1 MSSTPYSADLKPD
14 AVSRNIVLGTG
25 AAAFL
30 LGGMA
35 FVPLPVDGACKL
47 LGIVAWGI
55 VGARDLWLIASG
67 YKRCER
73 IRVYH
78 DGSVQVWAPDG
89 RCYTATLGAGSIVTN
104 SLAWVRIGRSG
115 GRRYRLLLRRKA
127 AKNKDWRR
135 LQVIWRHLGA
145 GG

>member
-1 MSSTPYSADLKPD
+1 M
-14 AVSRNIVLGTG
+14 GTG

-30 LGGMA
+30 FGGVA
-35 FVPLPVDGACKL
+35 FVLLPVDGICKL
-47 LGIVAWGI
+47 FGMAAWAVLGV
-55 VGARDLWLIASG
+55 RDLWLIASG

-78 DGSVQVWAPDG
+78 DGRVQVWAPDG
-89 RCYTATLGAGSIVTN
+89 RCVTATLGAGSVVTTG
-104 SLAWVRIGRSG
+104 LAWVRIGLADG
-115 GRRYRLLLRRKA
+115 GCYRLLLRRKA
-127 AKNKDWRR
+127 AENKDWRR